1 MILSAIHEELMQKK
15 KARQALRYMHYPS
28 SIHYLAGDEINR
40 PQRKRSARWAY
51 KNSPVRVQRIRG
63 RLRKKLKQIIAE

>member
-1 MILSAIHEELMQKK
+1 MIWNLIREEREQKR

-40 PQRKRSARWAY
+40 PQRKRSAQWVQ
-51 KNSPVRVQRIRG
+51 KNGPVRVQRTKARG
-63 RLRKKLKQIIAE
+63 LGKSSHQ